1 MGVPAAEEAAM
12 TYEEALAYLFDQT
25 DYLNRTAGDTPRPP
39 TVDRMG
45 PLMQALG
52 QPQTRFQ
59 VVHVAGTK
67 GKGSTSA
74 LCESMLHR
82 LGYRTGLFTSP
93 HLHTFR
99 ERIRVDQALIPAP
112 ALAELMSRLRPTFDL
127 FPDLTVF
134 DRITA
139 LAFQYFADQKVEWAV
154 VEVGLGGR
162 LDSTNVVHPAV
173 CGITSISYD
182 HMDVLG
188 NTLSL
193 IAREK
198 AGIIKPGV
206 PVFTCAQEPEA
217 QVAIQ
222 QVAQAQDAPLT
233 VTRAKPLPP
242 PNLAG
247 VHQQVNAGIAQAMI
261 ENLAQRGLIRTDF
274 AALEAGIAD
283 VNWPGRFE
291 RLPVPGDLPGDLPGT
306 ESAPVQPILV
316 DCAHNLDSMNRLLET
331 LAQTYPARPMTAIMG
346 AGYNKQVQPMLTALL
361 GHVPRLVL
369 VRSRHPRAIP
379 VDDLMALA
387 ATLLDGRL
395 ADGPAAATA
404 TAPGPIIPQVYAG
417 ISMTH
422 ALDLAISLTP
432 ENGVVVGTGS
442 VFVAAEVREVWADRY
457 PQAFDPAD
465 WVFELSREPAY

>member
-1 MGVPAAEEAAM
+1 M

-25 DYLNRTAGDTPRPP
+25 DYLNRTAGGTPRPP
-39 TVDRMG
+39 TADRMG
-45 PLMQALG
+45 PLMEALG

-59 VVHVAGTK
+59 VVHIAGTK

-112 ALAELMSRLRPTFDL
+112 ALAALMGRLRPTFDL

-162 LDSTNVVHPAV
+162 LDSTNVVRPGV

-188 NTLSL
+188 HTLGL
-193 IAREK
+193 IATEK

-222 QVAQAQDAPLT
+222 RVAQAKGAPLT
-233 VTRAKPLPP
+233 VTQAKTRPP
-242 PNLAG
+242 RNLAG
-247 VHQQVNAGIAQAMI
+247 VHQQVNAGIAQGMI
-261 ENLAQRGLIRTDF
+261 ENLAQRGLIPTDS
-274 AALEAGIAD
+274 AALEAGIAE

-291 RLPVPGDLPGDLPGT
+291 RLPVPGDLLADRSGATP
-306 ESAPVQPILV
+306 APIQPIIV
-316 DCAHNLDSMNRLLET
+316 DCAHNLDSVNRLLET
-331 LAQTYPARPMTAIMG
+331 LAQTYPTRPVTAIMG
-346 AGYNKQVQPMLTALL
+346 AGLNKQVQPMLATLL

-369 VRSRHPRAIP
+369 VSSRHPRAIP
-379 VDDLMALA
+379 VDEFMTLA
-387 ATLLDGRL
+387 ATLLDAPVLDSPVASNG
-395 ADGPAAATA
+395 AGPDR
-404 TAPGPIIPQVYAG
+404 ILPQVYPG
-417 ISMTH
+417 RSMAH
-422 ALDLAISLTP
+422 ALDLALSLTP
-432 ENGVVVGTGS
+432 ANGVVVGTGS
-442 VFVAAEVREVWADRY
+442 VFVAAELREVWASRY

-465 WVFELSREPAY
+465 WVFEVSREPAY

>member
-1 MGVPAAEEAAM
+1 M

-25 DYLNRTAGDTPRPP
+25 DYLNRTAGGAPRPP
-39 TVDRMG
+39 TADRMG

-52 QPQTRFQ
+52 DPQMRFQ
-59 VVHVAGTK
+59 VVHIAGTK

-112 ALAELMSRLRPTFDL
+112 ALAALMGRLRPTFDL

-162 LDSTNVVHPAV
+162 LDSTNVVQPAV

-188 NTLSL
+188 HTLSL

-206 PVFTCAQEPEA
+206 PVFTCTQEPEA

-222 QVAQAQDAPLT
+222 QVALAKAAPLT
-233 VTRAKPLPP
+233 VTQAKTQPP
-242 PNLAG
+242 RNLVG
-247 VHQQVNAGIAQAMI
+247 VHQQINAGMAQAMI

-291 RLPVPGDLPGDLPGT
+291 RLPVPGDLSGT
-306 ESAPVQPILV
+306 DSVPIQPIIV
-316 DCAHNLDSMNRLLET
+316 DCAHNLDSMNRLLDT
-331 LAQTYPARPMTAIMG
+331 LAQSYPARPVTAIMG
-346 AGYNKQVQPMLTALL
+346 AGFNKQVQPMLTALL
-361 GHVPRLVL
+361 GHVPRLIL
-369 VRSRHPRAIP
+369 VSSRHPRATP
-379 VDDLMALA
+379 VDEFMSLA
-387 ATLLDGRL
+387 ATLLDSPV
-395 ADGPAAATA
+395 A
-404 TAPGPIIPQVYAG
+404 
-417 ISMTH
+417 S
-422 ALDLAISLTP
+422 
-432 ENGVVVGTGS
+432 NGTR
-442 VFVAAEVREVWADRY
+442 A
-457 PQAFDPAD
+457 
-465 WVFELSREPAY
+465 